1 MHKTK
6 IYVAFRIWFLYNRQ
20 CWSLTAMMW
29 KVADTPGRFAMASVR
44 KFPRRRSILKIGDKG
59 GKIMAKQKIRI
70 RLKAYDHRILDQSA
84 EKIVETAKRS
94 GAAVSGPIP
103 LPTEKSVYTILRAV
117 HKYKD
122 SREQFEMRTHKRL
135 IDIVNPTPQTVDS
148 LMRLDLPSGVD
159 IEIKL

>member
-1 MHKTK
+1 M
-6 IYVAFRIWFLYNRQ
+6 YNRQ
-20 CWSLTAMMW
+20 CWSLTAMKW
-29 KVADTPGRFAMASVR
+29 EVADTPGRFAMASVWEIFTENVYF
-44 KFPRRRSILKIGDKG
+44 KNRRKG

-94 GAAVSGPIP
+94 GASVSGPIP
-103 LPTEKSVYTILRAV
+103 LPTERSVYTILRAV

-135 IDIVNPTPQTVDS
+135 IDIVNPTPQTVDA